1 MRLATT
7 LPASWK
13 FSDRFTMPSTAAYPS
28 AVRVLIAHR
37 YLWPDNLSLYP
48 AMLKDIVEWH
58 VVQGHE
64 VTVLAAQARETQRRL
79 EWARHLKVTLIEPRL
94 GSDRGHG
101 ALWRLATMLG
111 YFACLVKTLAT
122 QSFDLVLVSSN
133 PPVAAATTVR
143 WMARW
148 GRYRYLYYLQDH
160 FPEGMQR
167 KLSLVA
173 RLIGRM
179 AGWLDRKNVDAA
191 AAVLT
196 LSAGMKQTLLRRG
209 CHGRNLHV
217 LQNFSVDDPEGAT
230 KHASTDVP
238 TLVFAGNLG
247 ALQNLPHFLRA
258 SKLAANSCPHKV
270 QILGWGSEAERLKQ
284 LAVDEAMDHVEFHG
298 VVPRHQAQRRIA
310 ECEAGVVAAAPCL
323 FDIAYPSKTASYLTA
338 GLPVLVFVEPDN
350 PVAHELGQQRLGVA
364 ASPSDL
370 THASTAI
377 KSLVRGLTRGDFQAN
392 TIQQQATRLFSKDNY
407 FQGYAKVMTGLT
419 PNEEPKMLNYSKDQ
433 IRFDSARFN
442 FAELVLDAVNHKLQ
456 EEGVAPIAQ
465 LSEIHTVP
473 QIAHHLEAFRQHL
486 FSLFRTPPFQKAF
499 REFGKSLIE
508 THFTQEAVIQKTPTV
523 RIQLAGGK
531 SVSFHSD
538 AWYGHGERVNSFWLP
553 LTRVWGSNSLQIARN
568 VEESIE
574 FLERIAYEQLD
585 LDEIN
590 VQAAELCEPVH
601 ADFGDLVVFNGDVVH
616 GTLNN
621 ESGSSRVSFDFR
633 IAHSLQEIGTKP
645 AANFYT
651 YEQLSHP
658 LEESTTASAAT
669 PRRRA
674 LMYSGICRGVSAKSQ
689 LVFLNE
695 YARINNIDIVGSES
709 EIVVFDY
716 APVLQ
721 KYAKNPEANMDCIL
735 LFSVDLLPSDRALR
749 DRVYRGALKNSL
761 QVVFGA
767 EDLVLSKAE
776 DIQRIERLLESRPTL
791 STAAA

>member
-1 MRLATT
+1 M
-7 LPASWK
+7 
-13 FSDRFTMPSTAAYPS
+13 
-28 AVRVLIAHR
+28 LIAHR

-58 VVQGHE
+58 VAQGHE
-64 VTVLAAQARETQRRL
+64 VTVLAARAREAQRRL
-79 EWARHLKVTLIEPRL
+79 EWANQLNITVIEPRL

-111 YFACLVKTLAT
+111 YVACMVKTLT
-122 QSFDLVLVSSN
+122 TRSFDLVLVSSN

-143 WMARW
+143 WMACW
-148 GRYRYLYYLQDH
+148 GRYQYLYCLQDH

-167 KLSLVA
+167 KSSFVA
-173 RLIGRM
+173 RLIGGLAR
-179 AGWLDRKNVDAA
+179 WLDRKNVDAA

-217 LQNFSVDDPEGAT
+217 LQNFSVDAPEEAT
-230 KHASTDVP
+230 KHASAVVP
-238 TLVFAGNLG
+238 TLIFAGNLG
-247 ALQNLPHFLRA
+247 TLQNLPHFLRA
-258 SKLAANSCPHKV
+258 SKLAASGCPHKV

-284 LAVDEAMDHVEFHG
+284 LAVDAAMEHVEFLG
-298 VVPRHQAQRRIA
+298 VVPRDQAQCRIA
-310 ECEAGVVAAAPCL
+310 ACDAGVVAAAPGL

-350 PVAHELGQQRLGVA
+350 PVADELGQQSLGVA

-370 THASTAI
+370 AHASNAI
-377 KSLVRGLTRGDFQAN
+377 GSLVRRLTSGDFQAN
-392 TIQQQATRLFSKDNY
+392 RIQQQATRLFSKDNY
-407 FQGYAKVMTGLT
+407 FQGYAKVMAGLI

-433 IRFDSARFN
+433 IRFDTGRFN
-442 FAELVLDAVNHKLQ
+442 FAELVLDAINHKLR
-456 EEGVAPIAQ
+456 EEGLTPIAQ
-465 LSEIHTVP
+465 LNEIHAVP
-473 QIAHHLEAFRQHL
+473 QIAQRLEAFRQHL

-508 THFTQEAVIQKTPTV
+508 TYFTREAVIQKTPTV

-568 VEESIE
+568 VDESIA

-590 VQAAELCEPVH
+590 VQAADLCEPVQ
-601 ADFGDLVVFNGDVVH
+601 ADFGDLVVFNGDVLH

-621 ESGSSRVSFDFR
+621 ESGASRVSFDFR
-633 IAHSLQEIGTKP
+633 IAHSLQDIGTKP

-651 YEQLSHP
+651 YEQLSQP
-658 LEESTTASAAT
+658 LEELTTASEAT

-674 LMYSGICRGVSAKSQ
+674 LMYSGICRGVSAKNQ

-695 YARINNIDIVGSES
+695 YARINNIDIIGSES
-709 EIVVFDY
+709 EIVAFDY

-735 LFSVDLLPSDRALR
+735 LFSVDLLPSDRSLR
-749 DRVYRGALKNSL
+749 DRVYQGVLKNGL
-761 QVVFGA
+761 QVAFGA

-776 DIQRIERLLESRPTL
+776 DIQRVERLLESRPSL